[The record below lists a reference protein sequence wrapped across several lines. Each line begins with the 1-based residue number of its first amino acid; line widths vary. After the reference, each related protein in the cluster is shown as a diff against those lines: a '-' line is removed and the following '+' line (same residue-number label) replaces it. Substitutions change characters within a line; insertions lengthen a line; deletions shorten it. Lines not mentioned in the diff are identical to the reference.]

1 MEATNRI
8 IVNTAVQ
15 YARTFIHMLV
25 MLFSTRF
32 VLAAMGESGY
42 GTYSLIGST
51 VFLIGFITL
60 SLANST
66 QRFLSYSH
74 GKKDTA
80 VLRSIFS
87 NAFLLHLTIA
97 LVLVLAMAFLEPCI
111 LGKLSIP
118 PEEKDAAVFC
128 YFTVLLMVLLGFVTS
143 PLRALFIARENIVYV
158 SAVEVTDS
166 LLKLLAALSLPYFEV
181 NPLKL
186 YSATILVISG
196 INFLAYSLYAGICY
210 EECHIPRYKE
220 VSKSQMGQLTG
231 YALWNVYAVGSTVF
245 RTQGMAVLIN
255 RFLGTL
261 ANAAYGISLQV
272 SNAVSF
278 LAASILNAMNPQLM
292 KAEGEG
298 NRERMLLLSTRE
310 SKYSVLILSLLLIPL
325 IVEMPYVLDFWLGNV
340 PRYATMFCRMILID
354 LIADQFT
361 IGLSSANQ
369 AIGKIRNY
377 SLLTSTIRLM
387 ILPLAWLCLRL
398 GYAPVYA
405 MWAYIAV
412 DVIIGIVRIPFL
424 HTTAGLKIKSYCSE
438 VVLRSMP
445 TIAGIFLVSLLCT
458 LLPTFFLR
466 FILTELVSVL
476 LGLFLIY
483 ALSLSRNEQEW
494 LLNKIKRK

>member
-25 MLFSTRF
+25 MLFSTRL
-32 VLAAMGESGY
+32 VLTAMGESGY

-74 GKKDTA
+74 GKKDIA

-87 NAFLLHLTIA
+87 NAFLLHLGIA
-97 LVLVLAMAFLEPCI
+97 LILVIAMNL
-111 LGKLSIP
+111 LGPYIMGHLSIP
-118 PEEKDAAVFC
+118 AEERDAAAFC

-158 SAVEVTDS
+158 SVVEVTDS
-166 LLKLLAALSLPYFEV
+166 LLKLLTALSFPYFEV

-186 YSATILVISG
+186 YSTATLAISAF
-196 INFLAYSLYAGICY
+196 NFLAYALYAGICY
-210 EECHIPRYKE
+210 EECHVPRCKE
-220 VSKSQMGQLTG
+220 VSCNQMRQLTG
-231 YALWNVYAVGSTVF
+231 YALWNVYAIGSTVF
-245 RTQGMAVLIN
+245 RIQGMALLFN
-255 RFLGTL
+255 HFLGTL
-261 ANAAYGISLQV
+261 VNAAYGISLQI

-298 NRERMLLLSTRE
+298 NRERMLFLSTKE
-310 SKYSVLILSLLLIPL
+310 SKYSVLVLSLLLIPL

-340 PRYATMFCRMILID
+340 PRYATMFCRMILIEF
-354 LIADQFT
+354 IIDQFT

-369 AIGKIRNY
+369 AVGKIRNY

-387 ILPLAWLCLRL
+387 TLPLAWLCLRL

-424 HTTAGLKIKSYCSE
+424 HTTAGLKIKNYCSE

-445 TIAGIFLVSLLCT
+445 AIVGILLVSLLCT